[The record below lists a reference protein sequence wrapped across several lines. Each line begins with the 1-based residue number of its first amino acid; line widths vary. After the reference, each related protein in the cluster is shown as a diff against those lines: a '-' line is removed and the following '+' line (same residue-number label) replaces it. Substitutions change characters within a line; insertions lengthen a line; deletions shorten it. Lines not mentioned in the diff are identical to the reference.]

1 MNDPQKSLCGFI
13 NVLKPP
19 GITSAQVVSRVKK
32 LIGGVKV
39 GHAGTLDPEAA
50 GVLPL
55 MIGKATRLFDY
66 IQEKEKS
73 YIAEIAF
80 DCSTDTQD
88 AQGNAV
94 DRTRRYPSE
103 ADLQAAMKDFLGEIW
118 QRPPMISAIKQ
129 SGKRLYELAR
139 AGIQADVPARKVII
153 HRFDLVRMTR
163 RHGALLSVTCSKGV
177 YIRTLC
183 HDLGQSLGCPAHMRF
198 LLRNQSG
205 VFTLK
210 TARTME
216 QLEKLVN
223 QGRIGD
229 ALLPPETALSHL
241 PSVVVPS
248 AWETVF
254 RNGGRLPW
262 PAFLNVNGTEVQDGG
277 LVCLQEGERLAAI
290 GVRQGDELRTR
301 TWLGEQ

>member
-1 MNDPQKSLCGFI
+1 VNGSQKSLCGFI

-19 GITSAQVVSRVKK
+19 GITSAQVVSWVKR
-32 LIGGVKV
+32 LISDVKV
-39 GHAGTLDPEAA
+39 GHAGTLDPEAS

-55 MIGKATRLFDY
+55 MIGKAARLFDY
-66 IQEKEKS
+66 LQEKEKS

-88 AQGNAV
+88 ACGNVVESA
-94 DRTRRYPSE
+94 RQYPSE
-103 ADLQAAMKDFLGEIW
+103 ADLQAAMQGFLGEIW
-118 QRPPMISAIKQ
+118 QKPPMFSALKQ
-129 SGKRLYELAR
+129 DGKRLYELAR
-139 AGIQADVPARKVII
+139 AGIRVDTQARKVII
-153 HRFDLVRMTR
+153 HRLSLLRMTR
-163 RHGALLSVTCSKGV
+163 RQGALLYITCSKGA

-183 HDLGQSLGCPAHMRF
+183 HDLGQALGCPAHMRF

-210 TARTME
+210 TAQTME
-216 QLEKLVN
+216 QLKEMSN

-241 PSVVVPS
+241 PSIDIPL
-248 AWETVF
+248 ELENVF

-262 PAFLNVNGTEVQDGG
+262 AALSKTNGLEVQDGTFIR
-277 LVCLQEGERLAAI
+277 LQRRGSLSAI
-290 GVRQGDELRTR
+290 GVRQGEELRTR
-301 TWLGEQ
+301 TWLDEP